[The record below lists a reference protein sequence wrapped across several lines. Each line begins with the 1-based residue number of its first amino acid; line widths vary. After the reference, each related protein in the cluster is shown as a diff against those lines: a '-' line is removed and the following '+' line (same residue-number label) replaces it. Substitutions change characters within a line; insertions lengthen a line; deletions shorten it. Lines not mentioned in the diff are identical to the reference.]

1 MVVIA
6 AHQDKVDLQGVRA
19 EPQPAKFDHLWVCIR
34 TARQALSNTLAETVG
49 MTCRCAMAAQLPWL
63 LLPLIRIRGICKVFI
78 LSPSQKMSKNVN
90 VKCQKPAK
98 FDHVSVCRRTTR
110 QALSNTLA
118 ETVGMTCRCA
128 M

>member
-49 MTCRCAMAAQLPWL
+49 MTRRCAMASQLPWL
-63 LLPLIRIRGICKVFI
+63 LLPLIRIRGICKVFVV
-78 LSPSQKMSKNVN
+78 SSQPNLTISGSAVE
-90 VKCQKPAK
+90 QPGE
-98 FDHVSVCRRTTR
+98 
-110 QALSNTLA
+110 L
-118 ETVGMTCRCA
+118 
-128 M
+128 